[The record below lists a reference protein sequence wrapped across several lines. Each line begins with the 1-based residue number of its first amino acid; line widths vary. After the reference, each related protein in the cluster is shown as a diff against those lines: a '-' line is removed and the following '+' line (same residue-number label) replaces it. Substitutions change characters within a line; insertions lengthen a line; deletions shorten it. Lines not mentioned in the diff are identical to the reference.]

1 MKVSLEI
8 QNKMHKLAKYVE
20 QSKVLTEEID
30 HFFDAKGFAV
40 EELRHDKDNS
50 LNKLNAGID
59 ITDKFVNIIQSRQ
72 NRVRP
77 LKSLYSS

>member
-30 HFFDAKGFAV
+30 HYFDAKGFRYGLVTSFLHKYYDGGYKGAGDSV
-40 EELRHDKDNS
+40 EKPLPTV
-50 LNKLNAGID
+50 
-59 ITDKFVNIIQSRQ
+59 ITV
-72 NRVRP
+72 
-77 LKSLYSS
+77 

>member
-30 HFFDAKGFAV
+30 HYFDPKGFAV

-59 ITDKFVNIIQSRQ
+59 ITDKFVKDIESGKYQR
-72 NRVRP
+72 
-77 LKSLYSS
+77 YC

>member
-30 HFFDAKGFAV
+30 HYFDAKGFAV
-40 EELRHDKDNS
+40 EELRILHDC
-50 LNKLNAGID
+50 
-59 ITDKFVNIIQSRQ
+59 QM
-72 NRVRP
+72 
-77 LKSLYSS
+77 

>member
-30 HFFDAKGFAV
+30 HYFDAKGFAV

>member
-30 HFFDAKGFAV
+30 HYF
-40 EELRHDKDNS
+40 
-50 LNKLNAGID
+50 
-59 ITDKFVNIIQSRQ
+59 
-72 NRVRP
+72 
-77 LKSLYSS
+77 SS

>member
-30 HFFDAKGFAV
+30 NYFDAKGFAV
-40 EELRHDKDNS
+40 EELRHDKD
-50 LNKLNAGID
+50 
-59 ITDKFVNIIQSRQ
+59 
-72 NRVRP
+72 
-77 LKSLYSS
+77 